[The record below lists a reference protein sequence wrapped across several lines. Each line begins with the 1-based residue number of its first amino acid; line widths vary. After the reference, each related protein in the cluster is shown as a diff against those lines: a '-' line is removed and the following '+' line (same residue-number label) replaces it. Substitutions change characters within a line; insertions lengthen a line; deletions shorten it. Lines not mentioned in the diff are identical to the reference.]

1 MAGIRRRDT
10 KPEAALR
17 SALHRRGYRFRKD
30 YSVRVNGK
38 LIRPDIAF
46 TRQRVAI
53 FVDGCFWHCCPEHGR
68 QPRVNSEYWSPK
80 LARNAARDREQ
91 TYALKSAGWIVVRFW
106 EHESVAAAV
115 DTVVAN
121 LCQSGPTARGKGLR

>member
-10 KPEAALR
+10 KPEVALR

-30 YSVRVNGK
+30 YPVRVNGK

-46 TRQRVAI
+46 TRRRIAVFI
-53 FVDGCFWHCCPEHGR
+53 DGCFWHCCPEHGR
-68 QPRVNSEYWSPK
+68 NPSVNGEYWSPK

-91 TYALKSAGWIVVRFW
+91 TDALEGEGWIVVRFW
-106 EHESVAAAV
+106 EHESIGFAV
-115 DTVVAN
+115 DSIAK
-121 LCQSGPTARGKGLR
+121 LCRTGPTPRSS